1 MAGDELK
8 TIKFQMMLSESE
20 AAALDDWGFAN
31 RIKSRAE
38 VIRRLCQIGLL
49 AVEETHNLRR
59 NKNATVDEMIAFLE
73 RSDAAQRRGE
83 AIDPNDVGLVKF
95 AFAVAQAAV
104 HAGGVADI
112 VDALSKGSDLE
123 SAVAAADE
131 EKKKLRAKL
140 AEDQRDF
147 AEMLIDFPDKTAN
160 E

>member
-20 AAALDDWGFAN
+20 ATALDDWGFAN

-83 AIDPNDVGLVKF
+83 GIDPNDVGLLRF
-95 AFAVAQAAV
+95 AFAVTQAAI
-104 HAGGVADI
+104 HAGGIADI

-123 SAVAAADE
+123 SAIAAANE
-131 EKKKLRAKL
+131 EKKKLTTKL
-140 AEDQRDF
+140 TEDQLEF
-147 AEMLIDFPDKTAN
+147 AEMLVDHPGKTPN